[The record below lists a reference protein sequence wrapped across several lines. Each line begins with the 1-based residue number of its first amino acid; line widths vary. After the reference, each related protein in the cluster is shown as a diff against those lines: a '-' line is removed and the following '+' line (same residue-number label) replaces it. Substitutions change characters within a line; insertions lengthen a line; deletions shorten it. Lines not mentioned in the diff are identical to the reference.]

1 MSFMNPLPV
10 RKVNGVGRV
19 FERELQ
25 AIGVHTWGDIYP
37 LRGLLQRLFS
47 EKLASFLLNCHL
59 GLGRTR
65 VQPVEEYERKSVGTE
80 RTFKD
85 LEGGE
90 KLKEKLKSTAV
101 ELEKDLKRVG
111 LAGRTVNLKVKL
123 HSYEVLNRQ
132 RALARPIHSA
142 EDLYN
147 YSLPLL
153 QALETEFKPLRLRL
167 MGLRMTALV
176 STAKS
181 TKMQEFFKNA
191 VVTGKR
197 KREDNEGEWEV
208 WPEEEFQQMKAASG
222 EKEEDILLLSQ
233 HDQLDEEVIEGEEGA
248 MVTEETTNSNT
259 RPSEEALQQEE
270 KWSCPICVRSL
281 PADDALFNEHV
292 DFCLSRETIKEAAR
306 GSSPVL
312 ERMKQVQQRPQ
323 SQGSN
328 KVSRPS
334 DKRRKG
340 FGKGKSKSTGGEET
354 NTMRQYF
361 VKTNE

>member
-1 MSFMNPLPV
+1 MNPLPV

-90 KLKEKLKSTAV
+90 KLKDKLKSTAV
-101 ELEKDLKRVG
+101 ELEKDLKRAG

-132 RALARPIHSA
+132 RALVRPIHSA

-167 MGLRMTALV
+167 MGLRMTTLV

-233 HDQLDEEVIEGEEGA
+233 HDQLDEEVVEGEEGA
-248 MVTEETTNSNT
+248 TVTEEATNSNT
-259 RPSEEALQQEE
+259 RPPEEAPQQEE

-306 GSSPVL
+306 GSSPVP
-312 ERMKQVQQRPQ
+312 ERTKPVQQRPQ

-328 KVSRPS
+328 EVSRPS

-340 FGKGKSKSTGGEET
+340 KSKGKSKSTGSEET

>member
-1 MSFMNPLPV
+1 MTALPV

-90 KLKEKLKSTAV
+90 RLKEKLKATAV
-101 ELEKDLKRVG
+101 ELEKDLKKADS
-111 LAGRTVNLKVKL
+111 AGRTINLKVKL

-142 EDLYN
+142 DDLYN
-147 YSLPLL
+147 HSLPLL
-153 QALETEFKPLRLRL
+153 QALEMEFKPLRLRL
-167 MGLRMTALV
+167 MGLRMTSLV
-176 STAKS
+176 STAKP

-208 WPEEEFQQMKAASG
+208 WPEEEFQQIKAASG

-233 HDQLDEEVIEGEEGA
+233 HDQLDEEIIEGEEGA
-248 MVTEETTNSNT
+248 MITEETTNSNA
-259 RPSEEALQQEE
+259 RPPEEVPQQEE

-306 GSSPVL
+306 GSSPAPEGV
-312 ERMKQVQQRPQ
+312 KQAQQRPQ
-323 SQGSN
+323 SQGNN
-328 KVSRPS
+328 KANRLS
-334 DKRRKG
+334 DKRRKSS
-340 FGKGKSKSTGGEET
+340 GKGKNTGNEET
-354 NTMRQYF
+354 KTMRQYF

>member
-1 MSFMNPLPV
+1 MTPLPV

-90 KLKEKLKSTAV
+90 KLKEKLRATAV
-101 ELEKDLKRVG
+101 ELEKDLKRAG
-111 LAGRTVNLKVKL
+111 SAGRTVNLKVKL

-132 RALARPIHSA
+132 RALTRPIHSA
-142 EDLYN
+142 DDLYN

-153 QALETEFKPLRLRL
+153 QALEAEFKPLRLRL
-167 MGLRMTALV
+167 MGLRMTSLV
-176 STAKS
+176 STMKS

-208 WPEEEFQQMKAASG
+208 WPEEEEFQQIKAASG

-233 HDQLDEEVIEGEEGA
+233 HDQLDEEVVEGEERGA
-248 MVTEETTNSNT
+248 TTEDTTGPNAK
-259 RPSEEALQQEE
+259 PSEEVPQQVE
-270 KWSCPICVRSL
+270 KWSCPICFRSL

-306 GSSPVL
+306 GPSPEP
-312 ERMKQVQQRPQ
+312 ERAKQVQQRPQ

-328 KVSRPS
+328 KVGRPS

-340 FGKGKSKSTGGEET
+340 SGKGKSTGNEES

-361 VKTNE
+361 VKVTD

>member
-1 MSFMNPLPV
+1 MTPLAV

-90 KLKEKLKSTAV
+90 KLKDKLKATAV
-101 ELEKDLKRVG
+101 DLEKDLKNLG
-111 LAGRTVNLKVKL
+111 LAGRTLCLKVKL
-123 HSYEVLNRQ
+123 HSYEVLTRQ
-132 RALARPIHSA
+132 RPLLRQMHSA
-142 EDLYN
+142 DDIYN

-167 MGLRMTALV
+167 MGLRMTTLV
-176 STAKS
+176 STTKS
-181 TKMQEFFKNA
+181 TNTMQEFFKNA

-197 KREDNEGEWEV
+197 KREDDNERGGEWEV
-208 WPEEEFQQMKAASG
+208 WPEEELQQMKAASG
-222 EKEEDILLLSQ
+222 EKEEDMLLLSQ
-233 HDQLDEEVIEGEEGA
+233 HDQLDDEVVEEMEGTTA
-248 MVTEETTNSNT
+248 TEEATSPNA
-259 RPSEEALQQEE
+259 RPSEEGLPKQEE
-270 KWSCPICVRSL
+270 KWSCPICARSL

-306 GSSPVL
+306 GSSPNP
-312 ERMKQVQQRPQ
+312 EGIKQ
-323 SQGSN
+323 SQGSS
-328 KVSRPS
+328 KVGRPS
-334 DKRRKG
+334 DNKRRKSAR
-340 FGKGKSKSTGGEET
+340 KGKCTGNEKT
-354 NTMRQYF
+354 NMMKQYF